1 MRKTVPAWY
10 AKEDKMIADL
20 WINSDME
27 YDEVVELYA
36 SDKYKQYLKRRRE
49 RAERLWRRG
58 IIEE

>member
-58 IIEE
+58 IIKE

>member
-36 SDKYKQYLKRRRE
+36 SDKYKQYLKRQRE